1 VVGRWAPMDLPLL
14 FRPPARRL
22 AFCMEIRARRCPST
36 IGYLESTL
44 RRRYFFAKVGPE
56 LRAAGSAWRFLI
68 SPHAKQIAIGQVL
81 LGTGLAFMRRY
92 GSGRRRTAPRWMQ
105 RGRLGMKLSAKKRV
119 TGMYLYH
126 TTTKFLISTHTSTI
140 LSPITHTLL
149 YSPFPNLSSH
159 VALNPAVTIQR

>member
-1 VVGRWAPMDLPLL
+1 MAGRWAPMDLPLL

-119 TGMYLYH
+119 TG
-126 TTTKFLISTHTSTI
+126 TTTKFSISTHTI

-159 VALNPAVTIQR
+159 VALNPAVTIRR